1 MFHAR
6 DLAAGDAVPAAPPA
20 LKQRRIAPGLV
31 ARQVRLLHL
40 CLAALFA
47 PAILFFA
54 VTGALQTFTLH
65 KANATYAAPDWIV
78 RAAAVHKRQTLAP
91 KADDDQ
97 AATPK
102 HAKHK
107 HDKPAA
113 AVAAPPMPW
122 QTLILKVFAVAV
134 AAAAPGGLTGYFP
147 SGSRPAFRIAPI
159 PTGDCIALR
168 KASPLL
174 AELVPEVRATV

>member
-1 MFHAR
+1 M
-6 DLAAGDAVPAAPPA
+6 
-20 LKQRRIAPGLV
+20 

-134 AAAAPGGLTGYFP
+134 AAGLVVLTLSGLYLGFRFSRRPRLILALVAAGVF
-147 SGSRPAFRIAPI
+147 A
-159 PTGDCIALR
+159 
-168 KASPLL
+168 PLL
-174 AELVPEVRATV
+174 LLAA